1 MNTRNQDNY
10 PSSTPDPLPAD
21 FSPGLR
27 EIDERLAREARRE
40 AIPMGLADRVLR
52 ASLDYLPSPRPR
64 RLQPV
69 RTTREPLWSVAW
81 GRLALAASVVLAV
94 GAALWLVQGRSGP
107 TGDDMVKAGDG
118 GVRGA
123 LPPEVERLLME
134 PVGGGDSE
142 LASLLDTRD
151 LTFDDLAGELAMLVA
166 NLEM

>member
-1 MNTRNQDNY
+1 MKTPNHDNY
-10 PSSTPDPLPAD
+10 PSSPPDPLPAD

-27 EIDERLAREARRE
+27 EIDDRLAREARRE
-40 AIPMGLADRVLR
+40 AVPLGLADRVLR
-52 ASLDYLPSPRPR
+52 ASVEYLPSPPRPR

-69 RTTREPLWSVAW
+69 REPLWSLGW

-94 GAALWLVQGRSGP
+94 GAALWLVEGP
-107 TGDDMVKAGDG
+107 TERMVVVGDG

-123 LPPEVERLLME
+123 LLPEVERLLME
-134 PVGGGDSE
+134 PAAGVASE

>member
-1 MNTRNQDNY
+1 MKTRNHDNY

-21 FSPGLR
+21 FSGGLR
-27 EIDERLAREARRE
+27 EIDDRLARAARRE
-40 AIPMGLADRVLR
+40 AVPLGLADRVLR
-52 ASLDYLPSPRPR
+52 ASVEYLPSPPRPR

-69 RTTREPLWSVAW
+69 RAAREPLWSLAW

-94 GAALWLVQGRSGP
+94 GAALWLVEGP
-107 TGDDMVKAGDG
+107 TERSNVVLVGDG

-134 PVGGGDSE
+134 PAAGGDSE

-151 LTFDDLAGELAMLVA
+151 LTFDDLARELAMLVA

>member
-1 MNTRNQDNY
+1 MKTPNHDNY
-10 PSSTPDPLPAD
+10 PSSPPDPLPAD

-27 EIDERLAREARRE
+27 EIDDRLAREARRE
-40 AIPMGLADRVLR
+40 AVPQGLADRVLR
-52 ASLDYLPSPRPR
+52 ASVEYLPSPPRPR

-69 RTTREPLWSVAW
+69 RTAREPLWSLGW

-94 GAALWLVQGRSGP
+94 GAALWLVRP
-107 TGDDMVKAGDG
+107 IEPPPIDVVVVGDG

-134 PVGGGDSE
+134 PAAGGDSE

>member
-1 MNTRNQDNY
+1 MKTRNHDNY

-27 EIDERLAREARRE
+27 EIDDRLAREARRE
-40 AIPMGLADRVLR
+40 TVPMGLADRVFR
-52 ASLDYLPSPRPR
+52 ASVEYLPSPPRPR
-64 RLQPV
+64 RLRPV
-69 RTTREPLWSVAW
+69 RTAREPLWSLAW

-94 GAALWLVQGRSGP
+94 GAALWLVQGRSGRIERVEI
-107 TGDDMVKAGDG
+107 GDVA
-118 GVRGA
+118 VRGA

-166 NLEM
+166 KLEM

>member
-1 MNTRNQDNY
+1 MKTPNHDNY
-10 PSSTPDPLPAD
+10 PSSPPDPLPAD
-21 FSPGLR
+21 FSPGLQ
-27 EIDERLAREARRE
+27 EIDDRLAREARRE
-40 AIPMGLADRVLR
+40 AVPMGLADRVLR
-52 ASLDYLPSPRPR
+52 ASVEYLPSPPRPR

-69 RTTREPLWSVAW
+69 RTAREPLWSLGW

-94 GAALWLVQGRSGP
+94 GAALWLVEGP
-107 TGDDMVKAGDG
+107 TARVDMVVVGDG

-123 LPPEVERLLME
+123 LLPEVERLLME
-134 PVGGGDSE
+134 PAAGVASE